1 MIEVTEV
8 LGDVKFPRKLK
19 VNTNEIKQII
29 PYSGINENLKALT
42 EITLFDGVRY
52 LVLESLQKI
61 KEMLDNDCDK

>member
-19 VNTNEIKQII
+19 VNTNKIKQII
-29 PYSGINENLKALT
+29 PYSGINENLKACT
-42 EITLFDGVRY
+42 EITLFDGVCY
-52 LVLESLQKI
+52 LVLESLQQI